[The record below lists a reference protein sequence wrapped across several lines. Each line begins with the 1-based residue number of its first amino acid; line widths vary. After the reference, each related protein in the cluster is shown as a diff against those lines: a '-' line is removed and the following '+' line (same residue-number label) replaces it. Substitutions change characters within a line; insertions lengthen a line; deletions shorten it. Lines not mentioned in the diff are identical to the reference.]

1 MNCSIAQSLEVV
13 GEWWTLLIVR
23 EAMLFGARRFGEF
36 QEAIGI
42 ADNILTDRLR
52 KLVKRGVFERIP
64 ANKKARRSDYRLTEM
79 GRALFPVVIA
89 LMQWGD
95 RWIAGTR
102 HAPVKILVK
111 GSLLELA
118 QIRVDSKRGIAL
130 TPDDIIL
137 VAGPGA
143 TLETKARFKRPIF
156 CRQRKTASTA
166 GLGEHRAT
174 PR

>member
-1 MNCSIAQSLEVV
+1 MNCSIAQSLEIV
-13 GEWWTLLIVR
+13 GEWWTLLLVR
-23 EAMLFGARRFGEF
+23 EAMLFGACRFGEF

-42 ADNILTDRLR
+42 ADNILTERLR

-64 ANKKARRSDYRLTEM
+64 ASKRSRRSDYRLTEM

-95 RWIAGTR
+95 RWITGTR
-102 HAPVKILVK
+102 DAPVKILVK
-111 GSLLELA
+111 GSRLELA
-118 QIRVDSKRGIAL
+118 QIEVQSKAGIAL

-143 TLETKARFKRPIF
+143 TAETKARVKPTILQTKNRSQWRSRI
-156 CRQRKTASTA
+156 
-166 GLGEHRAT
+166 GESVRRA
-174 PR
+174 

>member
-13 GEWWTLLIVR
+13 GEWWTLLLVR
-23 EAMLFGARRFGEF
+23 EAMFFGARRFKDF

-42 ADNILTDRLR
+42 ADNILTERLR
-52 KLVKRGVFERIP
+52 KLVAHGVFERIP
-64 ANKKARRSDYRLTEM
+64 ANGIGRRAEYRLTQM
-79 GRALFPVVIA
+79 GRALFPVLIS

-102 HAPVKILVK
+102 CTPVKILEKVSQAEVTEMNVENK
-111 GSLLELA
+111 L
-118 QIRVDSKRGIAL
+118 RFAL

-137 VAGPGA
+137 IAGPGA
-143 TLETKARFKRPIF
+143 TAAT
-156 CRQRKTASTA
+156 RQKLSQTMKHAAQGSSHS
-166 GLGEHRAT
+166 HRASERQI